1 MSRGKMAHVH
11 KSFFQVRNLENWF
24 CLYFETV
31 GLLLPFEK
39 KKNAFWLKAQDR
51 TPGQTESDYV
61 FFEGSIHD
69 VNKI

>member
-39 KKNAFWLKAQDR
+39 KKKRVLIEGTRPHAGSNGIGLR
-51 TPGQTESDYV
+51 
-61 FFEGSIHD
+61 FFRGLDSRC
-69 VNKI
+69 K